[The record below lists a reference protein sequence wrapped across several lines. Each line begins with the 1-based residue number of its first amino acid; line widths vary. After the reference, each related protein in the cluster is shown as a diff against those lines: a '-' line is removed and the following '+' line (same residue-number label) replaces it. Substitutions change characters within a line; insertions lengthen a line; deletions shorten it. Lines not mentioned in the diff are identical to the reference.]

1 MPLEGIQTSGQLLP
15 INNQFAEAAL
25 LGIFESKVEHNV
37 NIKKPENNKEADS
50 KENDTEEKSDNTA
63 AGYYNETSSNDTNI
77 KEENKAEVKTIQYNI
92 RFNPAIRMID
102 VIDIKTKQV
111 VQSVSPTT
119 LLRLIS
125 ELKYSSGVF
134 VDNKI

>member
-1 MPLEGIQTSGQLLP
+1 MPLEGIQTSGQMLP

-37 NIKKPENNKEADS
+37 NIKKPEGNKETDAE
-50 KENDTEEKSDNTA
+50 ENDTEEKSDNTA
-63 AGYYNETSSNDTNI
+63 AGYYNEANSDDTKF
-77 KEENKAEVKTIQYNI
+77 KEENKAEIKTMQYNI
-92 RFNPAIRMID
+92 RFNPAVRMID
-102 VIDIKTKQV
+102 VIDIKTKKV